1 MMKGK
6 ALILAG
12 FLVVSLLAVSPSS
25 AHPEESQVFKNQ
37 HTGVDFPVGF
47 ADLSAD
53 GKSVRVIY
61 PAMYSGEDEAMAGNG
76 PFPFTVFFGD
86 EGETSDDYGIFV
98 SEIVKRGTI
107 VVVTNG
113 FDSDTTTSV
122 ENSFALLESV
132 VSLMNQT
139 NSSNSLIASAYGN
152 VDMNHWGVSGHGT
165 GAAVAY
171 SVFPFW
177 PESDLEDEIQPP
189 RSLFGLGIDFSGWG
203 GGNGW
208 QNVKPVDWQID
219 PASPATGLFM
229 TGTVDEIAR
238 GQDNL
243 PVISATEQLAWHWMH
258 VLGADHYQ
266 FQDEIDDGIFFG
278 DDRGDGDAS
287 MSQSE
292 QINYAISHILPYL
305 DLTLRGVHDE
315 FRPAL
320 NRELS
325 PTSASDSVSYTE
337 ENLFEAEFLLIENLT
352 KSPSDVNEF
361 GRYDTFSLMTD
372 WTLRNGDSFAEIDSS
387 WQIDVECGFNKSVTI
402 IGVVHQ
408 NGTVQC
414 DYAVEDLAPG
424 SHVAFMSVMVEGAPS
439 TIEHTFLRTNTPIS
453 LTVPPPVIQVPERGS
468 GYILASEIGIDP
480 DGQEIFI
487 AEATLSG
494 GQINNFSIQI
504 DSDYRGL
511 TVTHTVTEEFITGA
525 EVDVI
530 LRADGS
536 GVIDEIVTMLEI
548 VVIPYNDPVVK
559 TDDIVMQTLI
569 EDGQAVSV
577 NITEYAYDPEG
588 EPLLASIND
597 QTSGFAGPVEFSYYN
612 GVLTLT
618 PIANAN
624 GATVLHV
631 RVTDGATEPVD
642 LDIPVQVVAVD
653 DPVTAN
659 NSMWEISMEEDE
671 TISLNLTDFAYDID
685 GDSLSWTIESQ
696 STGANF
702 AIISGSQIIISPPND
717 FFGNS
722 NDEWLNVSDGTTTF
736 SQLLDIE
743 VVSVP
748 DLPVLTLMNVNIIDE
763 TAATLAWSVFD
774 NDGAA
779 EHGLEISLDG
789 VAQTNLQPSCIV
801 DNSGNSKECV
811 TMLEVPVNRSETVEV
826 RVSIF
831 DSEFTSEVVEYTI
844 IDFNSTV
851 TIVEDKTEEDDG
863 FTVSTTLIAAGV
875 LGLIIMVLVLIII
888 LRTMS
893 SEPIDTTGII
903 SNGSVHE
910 QEIDVVEEEL
920 GVDLSPSGL
929 LSRINQDK

>member
-1 MMKGK
+1 MRSKS
-6 ALILAG
+6 LILVAI
-12 FLVVSLLAVSPSS
+12 LVASLLSVPPSS
-25 AHPEESQVFKNQ
+25 AHPEESKEFKNQ
-37 HTGVDFPVGF
+37 HTGIDFPVGF

-53 GKSVRVIY
+53 GKSVRVVY
-61 PAMYSGEDEAMAGNG
+61 PAMYEGEDEPMAGNG

-86 EGETSDDYGIFV
+86 EGETTDDYGIITA
-98 SEIVKRGTI
+98 EIVKRGTI

-113 FDSDTTTSV
+113 FDSESTTSV
-122 ENSFALLESV
+122 ENSLSLLESV
-132 VSLMNQT
+132 VSLMNET
-139 NSSNSLIASAYGN
+139 NNTNSLIASGYSN

-177 PESDLEDEIQPP
+177 PESDLADQIQPP

-203 GGNGW
+203 IGDGW
-208 QNVKPVDWQID
+208 QNVKPSDWQID

-266 FQDEIDDGIFFG
+266 FQDEIDDGFFFG

-287 MSQSE
+287 MSQTE
-292 QINYAISHILPYL
+292 QISYAISHILPYL

-320 NRELS
+320 NRELT
-325 PTSASDSVSYTE
+325 PTSPSDSVSYTE
-337 ENLFEAEFLLIENLT
+337 ENLYEAEFLLIENLT
-352 KSPSDVNEF
+352 KTPTDINEF
-361 GRYDTFSLMTD
+361 GRYDTFSLVSD
-372 WTLRNGDSFAEIDSS
+372 WTLRDGARFSDIDSE
-387 WQIDVECGFNKSVTI
+387 WQIDVECGFHKSVTS
-402 IGVVHQ
+402 IGLVYQ

-414 DYAVEDLAPG
+414 DYNVEDLAPG
-424 SHVAFMSVMVEGAPS
+424 IHVAFMTIMVEGAPS
-439 TIEHTFLRTNTPIS
+439 TIEHTFLRTDTPIS
-453 LTVPPPVIQVPERGS
+453 LTVPAPIIQVPERGT

-487 AEATLSG
+487 VEAALSG
-494 GQINNFSIQI
+494 GNINNFSIQI

-511 TVTHTVTEEFITGA
+511 TVSHTVTEEFITGA
-525 EVDVI
+525 EVDVL

-559 TDDIVMQTLI
+559 TDDIVMQTLV
-569 EDGQAVSV
+569 EDGQSISV
-577 NITEYAYDPEG
+577 NITDYAYDPEG

-597 QTSGFAGPVEFSYYN
+597 QTNGFAGPVEFSYAD
-612 GVLTLT
+612 GVLTLI
-618 PIANAN
+618 PIPDAN

-631 RVTDGATEPVD
+631 RVTDGVTEPVD
-642 LDIPVQVVAVD
+642 LDIPVQVASVD
-653 DPVTAN
+653 DPVIAN
-659 NSMWEISMEEDE
+659 TSMWEISMLEDE
-671 TISLNLTDFAYDID
+671 TVSLNLTDFAYDID
-685 GDSLSWTIESQ
+685 GDTLSWSIESQ
-696 STGANF
+696 SAGANL
-702 AIISGSQIIISPPND
+702 AIISGAQIIISPPND
-717 FFGNS
+717 FFGNL

-736 SQLLDIE
+736 SQLLNIQ

-748 DLPVLTLMNVNIIDE
+748 DLPILTLMNVNIIDE

-774 NDGAA
+774 NDGSI
-779 EHGLEISLDG
+779 EHDLTISLDG
-789 VAQTNLQPSCIV
+789 IIQTNLQPSCIV
-801 DNSGNSKECV
+801 DDSGNSKECV
-811 TMLEVPVNRSETVEV
+811 TMMEVPVNRSATVEV
-826 RVSIF
+826 RVAIF
-831 DSEFTSEVVEYTI
+831 DTEFTSEVVEYTI
-844 IDFNSTV
+844 IDFNSTITV
-851 TIVEDKTEEDDG
+851 VEDTTQDDDA
-863 FTVSTTLIAAGV
+863 FTVSTTLVAAGV

-888 LRTMS
+888 VRTMR
-893 SEPIDTTGII
+893 SEPINTDEMRG
-903 SNGSVHE
+903 E

-920 GVDLSPSGL
+920 GVDLSVTGL
-929 LSRINQDK
+929 LSRINQNK